1 MVSWYIHRSWIRGK
15 KPSSLPPGW
24 GKTQASLLYISFTVH
39 TKYVTSDTS
48 GHQICGDFNPPK
60 QFCDINC
67 VSYNSILT
75 LFAWRLHQ
83 IPQSKGSVTHNC
95 SLLQRLITSSGSPGH
110 LQLLS
115 DLATHQRFL
124 WASPPLGL
132 DYLLIQLTELR
143 ETFTFIYQFTK
154 EYDKRLRWTDEIH
167 RARSR
172 SVPSKGASVPVKVR
186 CITPPAH
193 GCAHQPGSL
202 LILALQLGFNP

>member
-1 MVSWYIHRSWIRGK
+1 M
-15 KPSSLPPGW
+15 
-24 GKTQASLLYISFTVH
+24 
-39 TKYVTSDTS
+39 
-48 GHQICGDFNPPK
+48 
-60 QFCDINC
+60 
-67 VSYNSILT
+67 SYNSILT

-124 WASPPLGL
+124 WASPHLGL

-186 CITPPAH
+186 CITPQHMDVHTNLEVFWFWHYSLDLTPSLGISTSH
-193 GCAHQPGSL
+193 WFGPRKQKHLKKKKKEFSWQTVWSQWTTL
-202 LILALQLGFNP
+202 LILTIGQFRPWCGLAPKVRPILCRQSGI